1 MPGAGGAARVFAALT
16 AVVILF
22 QLALAV
28 GAPWGSYAMGGAFPG
43 VFPPPMRIAAVVQA
57 VILAGVALVV
67 LARAGL
73 VMPGLAK
80 ASRWLVWIV
89 VVLLAVGVALN
100 LITPSGMERLIWAPV
115 AILLFLCAV
124 RVATSKAPPAS

>member
-1 MPGAGGAARVFAALT
+1 MPSAQLAARVFAGLT

-22 QLALAV
+22 QLALAA

-43 VFPPPMRIAAVVQA
+43 TYPPPMRVAALAQGA
-57 VILAGVALVV
+57 ILGGVALIV

-73 VMPGLAK
+73 VLPGWRRV
-80 ASRWLVWIV
+80 SRWLVWVV
-89 VVLLAVGVALN
+89 VVLLAVGVVLN

-115 AILLFLCAV
+115 AVVLFLGGL
-124 RVATSKAPPAS
+124 RVATSR